1 MGCRGWLGYPK
12 CTLTTAVLLQN
23 KSELLPT
30 VRTLESLG
38 YNLYAS
44 LGTADFYTEHG
55 IKVGAQGLVG
65 RSVVPAQSGDS
76 GAAAGDGSGL
86 AL

>member
-1 MGCRGWLGYPK
+1 MRAGAARLWVEAGVQQV
-12 CTLTTAVLLQN
+12 LTPWWLLQN

-55 IKVGAQGLVG
+55 IKVAGAGKW
-65 RSVVPAQSGDS
+65 
-76 GAAAGDGSGL
+76 
-86 AL
+86 

>member
-1 MGCRGWLGYPK
+1 MYRSIKLH
-12 CTLTTAVLLQN
+12 LFQN
-23 KSELLPT
+23 KMELLPT

-55 IKVGAQGLVG
+55 VKVQWITYIDLLKKSA
-65 RSVVPAQSGDS
+65 S
-76 GAAAGDGSGL
+76 
-86 AL
+86 

>member
-1 MGCRGWLGYPK
+1 M
-12 CTLTTAVLLQN
+12 VLQN

-55 IKVGAQGLVG
+55 IKVGARG
-65 RSVVPAQSGDS
+65 PAGGP
-76 GAAAGDGSGL
+76 GAAQGRDGVLRAGDGGGL
-86 AL
+86 ALRGG

>member
-1 MGCRGWLGYPK
+1 MGS
-12 CTLTTAVLLQN
+12 LQN

-30 VRTLESLG
+30 VRTLENLG

-55 IKVGAQGLVG
+55 IKVGLGVCRAGGPLG
-65 RSVVPAQSGDS
+65 R
-76 GAAAGDGSGL
+76 GAGP
-86 AL
+86 